1 MRRTRVSDSRKKIP
15 HVCVFRFLRVRHHN
29 KAQPVHIFGGSAR
42 SRSFSRHHA
51 SRRSRRAITS
61 RRTTH
66 ARATRARAPE
76 SPGLGGGGVARCTAP
91 GTANAP
97 SAAATDTAVPEATPF
112 HGVPLN
118 PFRAPDKTPPLPS
131 PSPTTAG
138 VTGGVRRTCPTAVG
152 STRASIRCVDGAK
165 NAGLLASSACRI
177 RRNTSRRSFA
187 REFSRSA
194 PIRADPANA
203 R

>member
-1 MRRTRVSDSRKKIP
+1 MWNARKI
-15 HVCVFRFLRVRHHN
+15 
-29 KAQPVHIFGGSAR
+29 QPVSRPLRAELPLREAPIIAR
-42 SRSFSRHHA
+42 SRRGA
-51 SRRSRRAITS
+51 
-61 RRTTH
+61 RRTPRD
-66 ARATRARAPE
+66 ARARTPE

>member
-1 MRRTRVSDSRKKIP
+1 MATLQGITLEQLKEAMQESVRAENKELVKRMDAVEAHAVDTKRLLTETMDRVTALENR
-15 HVCVFRFLRVRHHN
+15 
-29 KAQPVHIFGGSAR
+29 G
-42 SRSFSRHHA
+42 
-51 SRRSRRAITS
+51 TS
-61 RRTTH
+61 
-66 ARATRARAPE
+66 
-76 SPGLGGGGVARCTAP
+76 TAP
-91 GTANAP
+91 G
-97 SAAATDTAVPEATPF
+97 SA
-112 HGVPLN
+112 
-118 PFRAPDKTPPLPS
+118 S
-131 PSPTTAG
+131 S
-138 VTGGVRRTCPTAVG
+138 VG